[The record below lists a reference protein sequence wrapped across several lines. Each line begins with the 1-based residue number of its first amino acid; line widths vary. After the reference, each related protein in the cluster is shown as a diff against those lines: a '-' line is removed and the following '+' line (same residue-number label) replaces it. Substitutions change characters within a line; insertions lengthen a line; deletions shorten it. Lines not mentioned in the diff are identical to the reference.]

1 MCFPHGL
8 LGFASMSTLPKSSI
22 NNPQQTGHDQQPM
35 LSGTATLDERRFTLR
50 FSAALLYMVLSSL
63 MLLNTWSPHVVLR
76 LCIWLSLPICVPAC
90 LIKPGLTGGLGILH
104 GFWAVGLECPTQ
116 TNTSVVFLSNNQS
129 IQTLVTLY

>member
-1 MCFPHGL
+1 MPTMSFPHGL
-8 LGFASMSTLPKSSI
+8 LGYASMSTLPKSSI
-22 NNPQQTGHDQQPM
+22 NNPPQKWHW

-50 FSAALLYMVLSSL
+50 SSAALLYMVLSSL

-104 GFWAVGLECPTQ
+104 GFWAVGLECPMQ
-116 TNTSVVFLSNNQS
+116 TYTSVVFFTNNQS
-129 IQTLVTLY
+129 LQKLVTLY